1 MEKPMRKKIEFLN
14 RLFDTIKCRNDVLQF
29 LKEEKLIDDNLMQAV
44 LHEHHTQHAPR
55 IAGMLD
61 ELQRADKLQLVD
73 YEWQILP
80 KELVKLTLV
89 SKTSKKD
96 FTYSV

>member
-1 MEKPMRKKIEFLN
+1 MRKRIDMLN
-14 RLFDTIKCRNDVLQF
+14 RLFDTLKCRNDILQY
-29 LKEEKLIDDNLMQAV
+29 LKDEKIIDDNLMQAI
-44 LHEHHTQHAPR
+44 LHEHHTQHATR

-61 ELQRADKLQLVD
+61 ELQRAEKLQLVD

-96 FTYSV
+96 FTYTV